1 MASADQRS
9 EAALLRWRLV
19 IGPNPPGAPAS
30 QVLAGAE
37 AAVKGNAM
45 LAGIDRALDFLY
57 GDERGADLS
66 ASLPYVP
73 VWLGDIRRSF
83 PRQTVA
89 FLEREAIERR
99 GLRQLLFEPETL
111 STLERDIHLVTTI
124 LGFKDLM
131 PEETRRTAREV
142 VGEIVESLRR
152 RLEPSLRQAVTGALQ
167 RNRHAPL
174 RISRNLD
181 LQRTVRAGLRHYQP
195 NLGKIVPERLY
206 FFANQRRY
214 HEWRVI
220 VLVDQSGSMAE
231 SIVYAAIFAA
241 VFASLPALETRL
253 LLFDTAT
260 VDVSQ
265 YLGDAVDI
273 LFSVHLGGGTD
284 IARAVATAAELV
296 EQPERT
302 LMVLITDLH
311 EGGNQEAFL
320 QQLAALHESRVRVLC
335 TLALNDAGVASY
347 NHRLARAVANL
358 GIPTFA
364 ATPQRMIDAVERALR
379 GESLDASSLV

>member
-1 MASADQRS
+1 MASPDPRLD
-9 EAALLRWRLV
+9 AALLRWRLV
-19 IGPNPPGAPAS
+19 IGPEPHGAPAS
-30 QVLAGAE
+30 GMFGDAE
-37 AAVKGNAM
+37 AMIQNNAM
-45 LAGIDRALDFLY
+45 LSGVDRALDFLY

-73 VWLGDIRRSF
+73 TWLGDIRRYF

-111 STLERDIHLVTTI
+111 GALERDIHLVTTI

-131 PEETRRTAREV
+131 PEETRQTAREV
-142 VGEIVESLRR
+142 VREIVERLRR
-152 RLEPSLRQAVTGALQ
+152 TLEPSLQQAVTGALQ
-167 RNRHAPL
+167 RNRHTPL
-174 RISRNLD
+174 RVSRNLD
-181 LQRTVRAGLRHYQP
+181 VQRTVRSGLRHYQP
-195 NLGKIVPERLY
+195 SLGKIVPDRLY
-206 FFANQRRY
+206 FFASQRRY

-241 VFASLPALETRL
+241 VFASLPSLETRL

-265 YLGDAVDI
+265 HLGDAVDI
-273 LFSVHLGGGTD
+273 LFSAHLGGGTD

-302 LMVLITDLH
+302 LLVLITDLH
-311 EGGNQEAFL
+311 EGGNQEALL
-320 QQLAALHESRVRVLC
+320 QHLAALHESRVRVLC
-335 TLALNDAGVASY
+335 TLALNDAGTASY
-347 NHRLARAVANL
+347 NHRLAREVANL

-364 ATPQRMIDAVERALR
+364 ATPQRMVAAIERAFR
-379 GESLDASSLV
+379 GESPDGASHV